1 MMPEED
7 FTPTFFKDNIIIKPG
22 QKIFDHSV
30 IYSNKKSRNLRPNKN
45 YNHNALYSSCNN
57 LVICSNKKSR
67 KLWPNK
73 NYNHNAWYSSC
84 NNLVQETLNEK
95 LGKFSR
101 KSYSRAVHLTT
112 LTFVVTCNSTCNST
126 CARCALNSATK
137 VILELYIWQRWHLW

>member
-1 MMPEED
+1 MPEED

-45 YNHNALYSSCNN
+45 YNHNALYSSCT
-57 LVICSNKKSR
+57 
-67 KLWPNK
+67 
-73 NYNHNAWYSSC
+73 
-84 NNLVQETLNEK
+84 NLVQENLNEK
-95 LGKFSR
+95 LGKFSH

-126 CARCALNSATK
+126 CARCARYLVLDSCSWCFAFQMYQTYNIGRFT
-137 VILELYIWQRWHLW
+137 VIVWDQFDICVSFMNYSLMYRVW